1 MTATL
6 NTVSHKVEITE
17 GALAKFL
24 TWIFT
29 FWPFGQLRAVKG
41 KINYELGAIQ
51 GGGRGDHPKAAEMR

>member
-41 KINYELGAIQ
+41 KINYELGAI
-51 GGGRGDHPKAAEMR
+51 H